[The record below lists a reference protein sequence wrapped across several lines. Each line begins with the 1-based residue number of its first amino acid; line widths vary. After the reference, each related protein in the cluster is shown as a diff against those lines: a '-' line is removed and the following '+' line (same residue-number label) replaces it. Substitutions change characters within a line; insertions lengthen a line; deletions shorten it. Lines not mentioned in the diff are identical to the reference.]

1 MSRFWRWRTLA
12 ILAVLGGAAALLLW
26 PRGRQSDVVQVLEQ
40 TATTLSARAGED
52 DEQRSRRVERE
63 LRAHLTLDAEVIVPG
78 LAVAIGPDEIVRTA
92 IRHTRGKHP
101 VLSVRSPD
109 VRLDARHH
117 ATARFEVV
125 TSDSAVPDLHSR
137 ARHANAELVEEDG
150 AWKIRSLSVSPE
162 ERAEPEPRP

>member
-12 ILAVLGGAAALLLW
+12 ILAVLAGGAALVLW
-26 PRGRQSDVVQVLEQ
+26 PRGRQSDVAQVLEQ
-40 TATTLSARAGED
+40 TAATLSVRAGED
-52 DEQRSRRVERE
+52 DAQRGPRLERE
-63 LRAHLTLDAEVIVPG
+63 LRAHLTRDAEVIVPG

-92 IRHTRGKHP
+92 VRLTRGRRP

-117 ATARFEVV
+117 ATVRFEVV

-150 AWKIRSLSVSPE
+150 GWKIRSLSISPE